1 MFVGNLEW
9 VVLASMDWIN
19 KDIVFGGLCDL
30 PVKLTEDLCVAF
42 VVFVKNLRIDRPERR
57 LPVEQCK

>member
-1 MFVGNLEW
+1 MFVGNLGW

-30 PVKLTEDLCVAF
+30 PVKLTEDLCIAL
-42 VVFVKNLRIDRPERR
+42 VVFVKNLRIHRPEWR
-57 LPVEQCK
+57 LAVEQGK